1 MILRPFATHGGVLF
15 ALNLLP
21 WLLVAGE
28 EDPLVVLPLDE
39 GVGGVAVG
47 LHHGEAAHPV
57 VVGLL
62 PDVAHNLKRAFN
74 LTARIGCH

>member
-1 MILRPFATHGGVLF
+1 MIHRPFATHGGVLF

-21 WLLVAGE
+21 GLLVAGE

-57 VVGLL
+57 IVGLL